1 MDIEFINK
9 EKALSFNIS
18 PLMPISYLRILAQK
32 SFNIPA
38 NLLELSYK
46 GTKILKE
53 HNETS
58 LKDYF
63 QKTSF
68 KIIINVNESVEKN
81 NIPSLFNS
89 NNMKT
94 KIIKLIKTNNKKIK
108 SYNLS
113 RSEDSKYEKCE
124 ECNNNKVD
132 IFCRDDSKFIC
143 LNCKKEKHNEHK
155 CIEIEKGNIE
165 NCFYLYKKILI
176 NEINIEEENL
186 KNLLKTDKEKILNK
200 KLEKMYKS
208 ISNLLEQIN
217 KIILIY
223 PSSPVENFININC
236 NNIRKTIYSINENNQ
251 LINSF
256 SFKDKIKYFK
266 ELQNEDLNI
275 DNLRKDIESNI
286 KKYYLLDLLI
296 EIIDKLNY
304 DFNKFSKN
312 IEEIRNQKNLANFQN
327 HLNELINNQKFIFHL
342 NEEKDE
348 EDNNSIIYNGNLE
361 KIYFHKEKKLE
372 YLPIIKNNSS
382 CKNIPILTNFKR
394 DISKEKIKTISN
406 KSNPVIKKNNLNNS
420 SISFSSESS
429 LNNFDNNNN
438 YFSRNILYSK
448 TINHKNDND
457 EYNRDSF
464 LKLDKF
470 LLNEHD
476 LKNPPKKGK
485 KRDSIRMSIFIKNK
499 MNLQHTRTQI
509 MKIKKRKKKK

>member
-81 NIPSLFNS
+81 NIPSLLNS

-256 SFKDKIKYFK
+256 SFKENKKYFK
-266 ELQNEDLNI
+266 ELQNEDFNI
-275 DNLRKDIESNI
+275 DNIRKDIESNI

-296 EIIDKLNY
+296 EIINKLYN
-304 DFNKFSKN
+304 DFDSFSKK
-312 IEEIRNQKNLANFQN
+312 IEEIRNTKNIINFQIF
-327 HLNELINNQKFIFHL
+327 LNELIDNQKLIFHL
-342 NEEKDE
+342 EDEKEE
-348 EDNNSIIYNGNLE
+348 EDSILYNGNLE
-361 KIYFHKEKKLE
+361 KIYFHKEKNFEK
-372 YLPIIKNNSS
+372 LPIIRTNLSSKNMPVL
-382 CKNIPILTNFKR
+382 INFNK
-394 DISKEKIKTISN
+394 DISKKKIKTISN
-406 KSNPVIKKNNLNNS
+406 KSIPIIKKKNIDNS
-420 SISFSSESS
+420 SNSFSSELS
-429 LNNFDNNNN
+429 LNNVESNDN
-438 YFSRNILYSK
+438 YSFRHILYSK
-448 TINHKNDND
+448 TYNHKTKIDD
-457 EYNRDSF
+457 YKRDSI
-464 LKLDKF
+464 LKLDKV
-470 LLNEHD
+470 LLNEND
-476 LKNPPKKGK
+476 LRYSPKIKRK
-485 KRDSIRMSIFIKNK
+485 KDSIRMSIFVKNK
-499 MNLQHTRTQI
+499 MQMKHPATHI